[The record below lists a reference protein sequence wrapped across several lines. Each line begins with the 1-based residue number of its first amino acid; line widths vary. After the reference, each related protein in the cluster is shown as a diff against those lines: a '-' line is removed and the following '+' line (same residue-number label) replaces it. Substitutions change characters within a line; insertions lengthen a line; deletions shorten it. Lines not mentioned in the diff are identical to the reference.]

1 MFVTCHI
8 SFWQLSNFVGGSL
21 EVTRTIRNNKQHFT
35 WGCSILLL
43 KKSKRALRP
52 DFFLIYFPSWSLFS
66 KCFSWFFYLAVHR
79 GAGIF
84 SWLFLF
90 FTPPLARDPLSPSP
104 RAYLRLT
111 EKGWKIA
118 PVLQNQASSM
128 KLIVHGFLFLGF
140 LHIKTYGKNKFFFNN
155 HINIQIRRFFSELV
169 ESKSLGKY
177 CLIMI
182 RIGMNTAVLA
192 LSLGM

>member
-1 MFVTCHI
+1 MRVFHFVI
-8 SFWQLSNFVGGSL
+8 
-21 EVTRTIRNNKQHFT
+21 
-35 WGCSILLL
+35 
-43 KKSKRALRP
+43 KKGKRALRP
-52 DFFLIYFPSWSLFS
+52 DFFLFYFPSWLLFS
-66 KCFSWFFYLAVHR
+66 KCFSWFFYLGVLR
-79 GAGIF
+79 GTGVF
-84 SWLFLF
+84 LWLFLF

-118 PVLQNQASSM
+118 PVLQIQASSM

-140 LHIKTYGKNKFFFNN
+140 LHIKTDGKNKLFFNN
-155 HINIQIRRFFSELV
+155 HINIQIRFFSEVV

>member
-1 MFVTCHI
+1 MFVTCHMN
-8 SFWQLSNFVGGSL
+8 FWSLSNFVRVSF

-43 KKSKRALRP
+43 KKKRALRP
-52 DFFLIYFPSWSLFS
+52 DFFLFYFPSWLLFS
-66 KCFSWFFYLAVHR
+66 KCFSWFFYLGVLR
-79 GAGIF
+79 GTGVF

-118 PVLQNQASSM
+118 PVLQIQASSM

-140 LHIKTYGKNKFFFNN
+140 LHIKTNGKNKLFF
-155 HINIQIRRFFSELV
+155 
-169 ESKSLGKY
+169 
-177 CLIMI
+177 
-182 RIGMNTAVLA
+182 
-192 LSLGM
+192 